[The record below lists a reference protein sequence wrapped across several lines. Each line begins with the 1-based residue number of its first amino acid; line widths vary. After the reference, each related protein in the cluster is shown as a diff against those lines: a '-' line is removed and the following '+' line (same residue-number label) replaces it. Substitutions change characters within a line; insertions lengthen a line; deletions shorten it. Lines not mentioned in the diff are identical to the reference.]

1 MCRCGYLSASH
12 TRRIL
17 YKIFDHQ
24 LVRQCPLLPGY
35 REKLQLSPPKVVRHQ
50 PHWEAGQEVMFI
62 SKGKGVLIMP
72 LIELGDWAG
81 FAEGAEKEDYPDRE
95 DPC

>member
-1 MCRCGYLSASH
+1 
-12 TRRIL
+12 
-17 YKIFDHQ
+17 
-24 LVRQCPLLPGY
+24 
-35 REKLQLSPPKVVRHQ
+35 
-50 PHWEAGQEVMFI
+50 MFI